1 MENIYEI
8 VARQIDRLADGHVRW
23 SACASREQMEAA
35 FRGRLVLS
43 LGIDKPVPS
52 DWLAGV
58 PGRAVL
64 CLAGAGGLQA
74 PLLAAAGARVTV
86 LDLSQKM
93 LEKDRRMA
101 EQYGLSLRIEQG
113 NMTDLSR
120 FADGAF
126 DCVINP
132 VSLCYVPD
140 VRPVFR
146 ECSRVLRPGGE
157 LLLAAPCPIAYV
169 CDYVEDGNG
178 GYYKAVNRMPYRSAA
193 HPGQGDWVEFGHT
206 MEDYLGGQLASG
218 FAILG
223 YAECQGED
231 ITDLSFMTRAVRAS
245 AVP

>member
-101 EQYGLSLRIEQG
+101 EQYR
-113 NMTDLSR
+113 
-120 FADGAF
+120 
-126 DCVINP
+126 
-132 VSLCYVPD
+132 
-140 VRPVFR
+140 
-146 ECSRVLRPGGE
+146 
-157 LLLAAPCPIAYV
+157 
-169 CDYVEDGNG
+169 
-178 GYYKAVNRMPYRSAA
+178 
-193 HPGQGDWVEFGHT
+193 
-206 MEDYLGGQLASG
+206 
-218 FAILG
+218 
-223 YAECQGED
+223 
-231 ITDLSFMTRAVRAS
+231 
-245 AVP
+245 

>member
-58 PGRAVL
+58 SGRAVL

-93 LEKDRRMA
+93 LEKDRP
-101 EQYGLSLRIEQG
+101 
-113 NMTDLSR
+113 
-120 FADGAF
+120 DG
-126 DCVINP
+126 
-132 VSLCYVPD
+132 
-140 VRPVFR
+140 
-146 ECSRVLRPGGE
+146 
-157 LLLAAPCPIAYV
+157 
-169 CDYVEDGNG
+169 
-178 GYYKAVNRMPYRSAA
+178 
-193 HPGQGDWVEFGHT
+193 
-206 MEDYLGGQLASG
+206 
-218 FAILG
+218 
-223 YAECQGED
+223 
-231 ITDLSFMTRAVRAS
+231 
-245 AVP
+245 